1 MPLSQ
6 QTHLVAKDVHD
17 VSVHETLGAL
27 SRELE
32 VELLRSRLLSRLV
45 QHGNLEV
52 EEKASASSA
61 RLSKRVW
68 DFGIDRERERDRQ
81 RRKGRTDG
89 RAGEDLDPPSR
100 VPCPTQ
106 PNPPRGAC
114 SSLTSAT
121 CALVTLLHATCVAL
135 GPTRPAHASGLPT
148 NEVRAAMVYAS
159 LCPGPSRPRQPTC
172 ATLLRLDPC
181 ALVFEVASKNFSPRL
196 DKLPGPCGG
205 LPVSADPSRNLV
217 LGGGAV
223 GRAEIIAVSKSFS
236 IFPNGNVFEVDE
248 NVLTS
253 EDKRALERTGVTP
266 ASSTS
271 KSTENQRGIL
281 KNEMRMRVCFQV

>member
-45 QHGNLEV
+45 QHGNLEE
-52 EEKASASSA
+52 EEKATASSA

-68 DFGIDRERERDRQ
+68 GLWDRERERDRQ

-106 PNPPRGAC
+106 PTHPVRGAC

-172 ATLLRLDPC
+172 ATLRLEDP
-181 ALVFEVASKNFSPRL
+181 ALLAFEVASKPTFF
-196 DKLPGPCGG
+196 
-205 LPVSADPSRNLV
+205 A
-217 LGGGAV
+217 A
-223 GRAEIIAVSKSFS
+223 
-236 IFPNGNVFEVDE
+236 
-248 NVLTS
+248 
-253 EDKRALERTGVTP
+253 TG
-266 ASSTS
+266 
-271 KSTENQRGIL
+271 
-281 KNEMRMRVCFQV
+281 

>member
-68 DFGIDRERERDRQ
+68 DFGIERERERERERQ

-172 ATLLRLDPC
+172 ATLLRLDP
-181 ALVFEVASKNFSPRL
+181 ALS
-196 DKLPGPCGG
+196 C
-205 LPVSADPSRNLV
+205 SRWPQKTFF
-217 LGGGAV
+217 A
-223 GRAEIIAVSKSFS
+223 A
-236 IFPNGNVFEVDE
+236 
-248 NVLTS
+248 
-253 EDKRALERTGVTP
+253 TG
-266 ASSTS
+266 
-271 KSTENQRGIL
+271 
-281 KNEMRMRVCFQV
+281 

>member
-1 MPLSQ
+1 MPLCQ

-106 PNPPRGAC
+106 PTHPVVPAVRLPRRPAPWSRSC
-114 SSLTSAT
+114 
-121 CALVTLLHATCVAL
+121 
-135 GPTRPAHASGLPT
+135 TRPAWPLAR
-148 NEVRAAMVYAS
+148 RA
-159 LCPGPSRPRQPTC
+159 RH
-172 ATLLRLDPC
+172 
-181 ALVFEVASKNFSPRL
+181 
-196 DKLPGPCGG
+196 
-205 LPVSADPSRNLV
+205 
-217 LGGGAV
+217 
-223 GRAEIIAVSKSFS
+223 
-236 IFPNGNVFEVDE
+236 
-248 NVLTS
+248 
-253 EDKRALERTGVTP
+253 TP
-266 ASSTS
+266 AAYPRMKFAPPWSMLLYVLALLARG
-271 KSTENQRGIL
+271 NQPALPYG
-281 KNEMRMRVCFQV
+281 

>member
-172 ATLLRLDPC
+172 ATLRLDPC
-181 ALVFEVASKNFSPRL
+181 ALVFEVASKNFFRRDWISCR
-196 DKLPGPCGG
+196 G
-205 LPVSADPSRNLV
+205 LVVGFLCRRTQVEIWSW
-217 LGGGAV
+217 GGGAV
-223 GRAEIIAVSKSFS
+223 GRADIIAVSKSFS

-253 EDKRALERTGVTP
+253 EDKRALERTGVHQP
-266 ASSTS
+266 AARASQQRTS
-271 KSTENQRGIL
+271 VES
-281 KNEMRMRVCFQV
+281 

>member
-1 MPLSQ
+1 M
-6 QTHLVAKDVHD
+6 
-17 VSVHETLGAL
+17 
-27 SRELE
+27 
-32 VELLRSRLLSRLV
+32 
-45 QHGNLEV
+45 
-52 EEKASASSA
+52 
-61 RLSKRVW
+61 
-68 DFGIDRERERDRQ
+68 
-81 RRKGRTDG
+81 
-89 RAGEDLDPPSR
+89 DPPSR

-181 ALVFEVASKNFSPRL
+181 ALVFEVASKNFFRRDWISCRGL
-196 DKLPGPCGG
+196 VVGFLCRRTQVEIWSWGG
-205 LPVSADPSRNLV
+205 W
-217 LGGGAV
+217 GGGSC
-223 GRAEIIAVSKSFS
+223 GDNRGLRKSFS